1 MEQPA
6 SRTPRSPVNRDLMR
20 SSSGFHPKQP
30 LTMQPRLAFR
40 ASEKPQRF
48 YDLFN
53 GFLFRFKVRIVHD
66 SFLGQAD
73 KACLDAVAVERD
85 FVHPPGRQTRL
96 TLPAIAILANG
107 MV

>member
-1 MEQPA
+1 
-6 SRTPRSPVNRDLMR
+6 MR

-53 GFLFRFKVRIVHD
+53 GFLFRFKVSIVHD
-66 SFLGQAD
+66 SF
-73 KACLDAVAVERD
+73 AVGRD
-85 FVHPPGRQTRL
+85 FVHPPRHLTRL